1 MGMEAEVVP
10 ILLMVPD
17 WWQGCDLVF
26 ALSVSD
32 FFALL
37 VLAIEWTKQGGA
49 VSHPR
54 QLSAASQPRP
64 VVFIRGDWR
73 WSAPYHQHHV
83 SSLLVGPWW
92 YRTGSWWWDHCW
104 KSRSRASAPGSYRW
118 SGQVRRST
126 GKFWPWSWSQ
136 PFDALQGTDAWALLS
151 ALKRNLGSAATAKS
165 CGSSTSRTILHR
177 WTSMADLMLL
187 KMPPST
193 CMSLPQDLPLFGQ
206 LRRLVGCLY
215 PS

>member
-37 VLAIEWTKQGGA
+37 APAIKWTKQGGA

-54 QLSAASQPRP
+54 PLSAASQPRP
-64 VVFIRGDWR
+64 VVFIRDDWR

-104 KSRSRASAPGSYRW
+104 KSRARASAPVRYRW
-118 SGQVRRST
+118 RGQARRST
-126 GKFWPWSWSQ
+126 RRFLPWQLSRLSHA
-136 PFDALQGTDAWALLS
+136 FQGTDVWALPS
-151 ALKRNLGSAATAKS
+151 MLKRNLGSVAS
-165 CGSSTSRTILHR
+165 SRFCGS
-177 WTSMADLMLL
+177 
-187 KMPPST
+187 
-193 CMSLPQDLPLFGQ
+193 
-206 LRRLVGCLY
+206 
-215 PS
+215 